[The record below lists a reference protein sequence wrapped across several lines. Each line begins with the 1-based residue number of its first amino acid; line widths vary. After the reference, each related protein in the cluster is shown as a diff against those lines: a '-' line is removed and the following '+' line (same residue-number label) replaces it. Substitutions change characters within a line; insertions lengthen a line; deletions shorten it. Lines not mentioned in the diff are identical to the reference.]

1 MRYFLR
7 LAYNGTPF
15 HGWQIQPNAITVQ
28 EVLNKAL
35 SMILRSEINVMGA
48 GRTDAGV
55 HAKEMFA
62 HFDWDA
68 EFDGKDLTHKLNRL
82 LDENIS
88 IYSIFKV
95 EKEEDHTR
103 FTAISRT
110 YEYVISTFKNPFLA
124 DGAYLFQRKLDV
136 SAMNAAAQVL
146 LGKRDFSC
154 FSKSNTQTKTNICD
168 LTFAKWEEKN
178 GLLVFTITADR
189 FLRNMVRAVTGTLLK
204 VGLGEWSILDV
215 EKILESKTR
224 SEAGES
230 VPAKGLYLVEV
241 KYPEH
246 IENKFER
253 KIPVIG

>member
-68 EFDGKDLTHKLNRL
+68 EFDVKDLTHKLNRL

-124 DGAYLFQRKLDV
+124 DGAYLFQRTLDV